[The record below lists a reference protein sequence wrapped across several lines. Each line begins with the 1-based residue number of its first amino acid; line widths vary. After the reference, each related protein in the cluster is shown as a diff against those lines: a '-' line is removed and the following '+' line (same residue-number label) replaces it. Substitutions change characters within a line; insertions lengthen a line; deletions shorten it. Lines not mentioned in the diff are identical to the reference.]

1 MNTFEIPELVS
12 AFDKSGKKRNKTV
25 FGVGK
30 TEFGRDFPVIAG
42 PCSVESRE
50 QIFAAAR
57 VVSEAGASL
66 LRGGAF
72 KPRTSPY
79 SFRGL
84 GREGLALLSEAGRE
98 YGLPVVT
105 EAVDTR
111 DVELIARYADV
122 IQIGSRS
129 MHNYPLLEE
138 AGKTGLPVLIKRG
151 MDATVEEWLCCAEY
165 VLRTGNGKVILCER
179 GIRTFETVTRNT
191 LDLSAV
197 AAVKELTHLPVI
209 VDPSHATGQRSLVR
223 PMALAAVMAGC
234 DGLEIEVH
242 PEPECALSDSAQ
254 QLSPGE
260 FSGLCSDIRAAVRL
274 RGSF

>member
-25 FGVGK
+25 FRVGNV
-30 TEFGRDFPVIAG
+30 EFGRDFPIIAG

-50 QIFAAAR
+50 QIFESAR
-57 VVSEAGASL
+57 AVKAAGASL

-84 GREGLALLSEAGRE
+84 GGEALVYLAEAGRE

-122 IQIGSRS
+122 IQIGSRN

-151 MDATVEEWLCCAEY
+151 MDATAEEWLCCAEY
-165 VLRTGNGKVILCER
+165 VMNTGNGKVILCER
-179 GIRTFETVTRNT
+179 GIRTFETLTRNT

-209 VDPSHATGQRSLVR
+209 VDPSHATGRRTLVR

-242 PEPECALSDSAQ
+242 PQPEHALSDSAQ
-254 QLSPGE
+254 QLSLSE
-260 FSGLCSDIRAAVRL
+260 FSALCADINAAVQL
-274 RGSF
+274 RGSL